1 MKDHTPIIT
10 GVMHNASEADSLT
23 HEQCQGATILWKE
36 YLGKSKWIT
45 CSLSTSDLDITAELK
60 VIKVFLNN
68 LQSLALILQ
77 PVFGNQDATFTTELE
92 NDLYEDKWPTGFNSI
107 SQVWYECPQLEHVIF
122 IQIHQWKYHRLR
134 KPFLFSSCLD

>member
-1 MKDHTPIIT
+1 M
-10 GVMHNASEADSLT
+10 
-23 HEQCQGATILWKE
+23 
-36 YLGKSKWIT
+36 
-45 CSLSTSDLDITAELK
+45 DITAELK

-107 SQVWYECPQLEHVIF
+107 SQVWYECQRLVHVIF
-122 IQIHQWKYHRLR
+122 IQIHQLKYHRLR
-134 KPFLFSSCLD
+134 FHLVWTNMIQLKALQGQGQGQGKESSEKGE